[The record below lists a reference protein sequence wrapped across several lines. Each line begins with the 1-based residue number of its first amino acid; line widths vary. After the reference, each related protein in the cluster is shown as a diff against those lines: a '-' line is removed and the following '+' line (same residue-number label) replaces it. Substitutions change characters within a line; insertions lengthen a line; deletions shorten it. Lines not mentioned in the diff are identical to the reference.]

1 MWKGGATSWEPVAN
15 LNTNCL
21 SMVEAFEVNRA
32 SDVNEEKANMALV
45 ARAAMSTGQI
55 RCGYVREALGID
67 RGMQISP
74 ELAANS
80 SFIAAV
86 VAGTDI
92 QIDDVESLK
101 ELARSVGIDSDA
113 VYDADDVPDVVGLL
127 LQLSVNPRGE

>member
-1 MWKGGATSWEPVAN
+1 
-15 LNTNCL
+15 
-21 SMVEAFEVNRA
+21 
-32 SDVNEEKANMALV
+32 MALV
-45 ARAAMSTGQI
+45 ARAAMSTGLD
-55 RCGYVREALGID
+55 RCGYVREALGIE

-101 ELARSVGIDSDA
+101 ELARSVGIDSDT
-113 VYDADDVPDVVGLL
+113 VHDADDVSDVVGLL
-127 LQLSVNPRGE
+127 LQHSVNPQGQ